1 MADTPIAV
9 GSKLLSLAGYLPTLY
24 IQIIPM
30 DLITLNEYKAL
41 NAMTSVKEDERL
53 NLLVPSISQLI
64 KNYCNNP
71 ILDYY
76 SSEYTEN
83 FDIQWSTYTV
93 QLRLSPINVVT
104 SVGERLSPSDA
115 YTTLVAGTD
124 YWIDS
129 ISDSIFRINEAGRYQ
144 DWPVGAGAVQVIYKA
159 GYSTTPT
166 DLKLAVSDLITY
178 YLKDERKD
186 RRALGAASIDYA
198 PNSNDGSFPDY
209 IKRVL
214 DIYKL

>member
-1 MADTPIAV
+1 MIVGAGSLKLVSYTPTV
-9 GSKLLSLAGYLPTLY
+9 YV
-24 IQIIPM
+24 QIIPM

-41 NAMTSVKEDERL
+41 NAMTSVKEDDRL
-53 NLLVPSISQLI
+53 NLLVPSISQLV

-76 SSEYTEN
+76 SSEYTES

-93 QLRLSPINVVT
+93 QLKLSPINAVT
-104 SVGERLSPSDA
+104 NVGERQTPSDP
-115 YTTLVAGTD
+115 YTVLVSGTD

-129 ISDSIFRINEAGRYQ
+129 ISDSIFRINEVGRYQ
-144 DWPVGAGAVQVIYKA
+144 DWPIGAGAVQVIYKA
-159 GYSTTPT
+159 GYSTTPA